1 MSNKN
6 KRVLLFLLGCITV
19 RLSFVFIAKY
29 ASKSILPYLG
39 GLALLPSIGFFTIY
53 FTNSRKTGIEVFG
66 GKIWWNNL
74 RPIHGLL
81 YMIFAILAIKEDK
94 RAWIIL
100 LLDVLIGFIGFLIHY
115 YRY

>member
-53 FTNSRKTGIEVFG
+53 FTNYYVKIGEIKIEIRWQTNQTV
-66 GKIWWNNL
+66 
-74 RPIHGLL
+74 
-81 YMIFAILAIKEDK
+81 
-94 RAWIIL
+94 
-100 LLDVLIGFIGFLIHY
+100 
-115 YRY
+115 